1 MTFRFPSISL
11 AAVLPHPHAD
21 PAPATTRGL
30 WALDED
36 TDLLCKKEHAE
47 EVNSERVPFRELEQI
62 TLETMFWPLL
72 LYSADIS
79 PGMSF
84 FGRRKEWLMA

>member
-21 PAPATTRGL
+21 PALATTRGL

-47 EVNSERVPFRELEQI
+47 EVNSESGLFRELEQI
-62 TLETMFWPLL
+62 TLETMF
-72 LYSADIS
+72 
-79 PGMSF
+79 
-84 FGRRKEWLMA
+84 